1 VLEGYEERLDTLDV
15 VYGGGLARALL
26 PRLHHR
32 RSDLF
37 ATIALERR
45 FNRVVARPRLVLEG
59 K

>member
-32 RSDLF
+32 RSDLV
-37 ATIALERR
+37 AVTLLEWR